1 MMIGAHEAA
10 RRLGVT
16 PSALRKSRARGTG
29 PAYEWQDGRAL
40 YDEAVIAAYAHQ
52 PRKPGRPL
60 GAKDS
65 RPRVR
70 RQAEVWHELHGAA
83 PDATGDTSSEAFV
96 RALRDEWPAAE

>member
-40 YDEAVIAAYAHQ
+40 YDEAVIAAYVHQ
-52 PRKPGRPL
+52 PRKPGRPM

-65 RPRVR
+65 RPRKR
-70 RQAEVWHELHGAA
+70 RGDVWHALHGAE
-83 PDATGDTSSEAFV
+83 PDATGETSSEAFG
-96 RALRDEWPAAE
+96 RALRDEWPCE